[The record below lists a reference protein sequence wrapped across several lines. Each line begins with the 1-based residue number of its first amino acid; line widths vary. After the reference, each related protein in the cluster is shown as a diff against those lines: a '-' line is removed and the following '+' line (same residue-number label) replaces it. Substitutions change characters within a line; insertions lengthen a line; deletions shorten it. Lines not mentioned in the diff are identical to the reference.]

1 MCTFPNPFSTSP
13 PKISRTKLVLEILQ
27 TSSRSSISPL
37 KWMSWN
43 RTSSKLVW
51 KQQPHSFYPMPPLVE
66 KCETL
71 WRASTFKFWSL
82 SAGANYKLIN
92 SRSQFRRE
100 VNLFNGLEK
109 MSVISTLECWEFLSS
124 DVFTVARIGSRWCNG
139 VNKMRRNGRRFGW
152 DWKKLEMIQRRYS
165 RIKSMMMHD
174 WRKIVLK
181 ELFGKIERPSTGG
194 Y

>member
-13 PKISRTKLVLEILQ
+13 PKISRTKLVLAILQ

-43 RTSSKLVW
+43 RTSSKVVW
-51 KQQPHSFYPMPPLVE
+51 KQRPHSFYPMPPLME

-71 WRASTFKFWSL
+71 WRASTFKFLSL

-124 DVFTVARIGSRWCNG
+124 DVFTVVRIL
-139 VNKMRRNGRRFGW
+139 VKMVQRCGQ
-152 DWKKLEMIQRRYS
+152 DEKKWLR
-165 RIKSMMMHD
+165 
-174 WRKIVLK
+174 LK
-181 ELFGKIERPSTGG
+181 ET
-194 Y
+194 

>member
-13 PKISRTKLVLEILQ
+13 PKISRTKLVLAILQ

-43 RTSSKLVW
+43 RASSKLVW

-109 MSVISTLECWEFLSS
+109 WASSQHLSFENFFHRMFSQWREFGQDGATVWTRWE
-124 DVFTVARIGSRWCNG
+124 
-139 VNKMRRNGRRFGW
+139 
-152 DWKKLEMIQRRYS
+152 EM
-165 RIKSMMMHD
+165 
-174 WRKIVLK
+174 V
-181 ELFGKIERPSTGG
+181 EIERNLKWYRGDIRG
-194 Y
+194 